1 MPSMKKNDREMLHS
15 KIVGKL
21 CEAIT
26 LKLKVEQAS
35 VHRIKT
41 AGFMRDIAGIF
52 VEKVLGKTWE
62 SWC

>member
-1 MPSMKKNDREMLHS
+1 MLHS

-21 CEAIT
+21 CEAIA

-35 VHRIKT
+35 IHRIKT
-41 AGFMRDIAGIF
+41 AGFMRDIAEIF
-52 VEKVLGKTWE
+52 VEKALGKTWE

>member
-1 MPSMKKNDREMLHS
+1 MKKNDREMLHS

-26 LKLKVEQAS
+26 LKLNVEQAS

-41 AGFMRDIAGIF
+41 AGFMRDIGKIGIED
-52 VEKVLGKTWE
+52 VTLNKPDQLE
-62 SWC
+62 CR